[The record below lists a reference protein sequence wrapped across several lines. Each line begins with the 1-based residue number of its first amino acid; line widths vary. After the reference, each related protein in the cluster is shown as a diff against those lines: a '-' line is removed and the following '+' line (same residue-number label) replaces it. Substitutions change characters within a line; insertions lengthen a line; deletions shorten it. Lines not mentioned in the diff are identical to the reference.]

1 MSCESFLAAN
11 EKGLDMRRAVLV
23 VSVFSCLASCA
34 GTASAGLLP
43 IPGLF
48 PLPLP
53 TLLPTTTTTPTPAPA
68 TDPAPTPAPPATD
81 AAPAPTG
88 TEPAPATPPSSD
100 ALLTGVA
107 GGGCGATDPVF
118 SPWGDGAGYYFA
130 PNGGFES
137 GTTGWAVAGGA
148 SVVSANEPWSLG
160 GAGTHALQVPKGGSA
175 ATVVCYGL
183 TYPGVRFFV
192 AGVKGTA
199 KVHVRVFARS
209 LLGVVSVLDG
219 GSFSAGTAWA
229 PSPKISTL
237 FSAIAAP
244 LGSKAM
250 QLQFTVE
257 SGTARIDDL
266 FVDPLLVKS

>member
-1 MSCESFLAAN
+1 
-11 EKGLDMRRAVLV
+11 MRRAVLLML
-23 VSVFSCLASCA
+23 VFSLLASCA

-43 IPGLF
+43 LPGLLA
-48 PLPLP
+48 LPLP
-53 TLLPTTTTTPTPAPA
+53 TATASTTPTPTPAPV
-68 TDPAPTPAPPATD
+68 TD
-81 AAPAPTG
+81 AAPAPADTP
-88 TEPAPATPPSSD
+88 PAPATSSSPSSD
-100 ALLTGVA
+100 GLVTGLV
-107 GGGCGATDPVF
+107 GGGCGATGPVF
-118 SPWGDGAGYYFA
+118 APWGDDAGYYFA

-137 GTTGWAVAGGA
+137 GTSGWSVAGGA
-148 SVVSANEPWSLG
+148 SVVSANEPWGLG
-160 GAGTHALQVPKGGSA
+160 DAGSHALQIPKGGSA

-219 GSFSAGTAWA
+219 GSFAAGTAWA
-229 PSPKISTL
+229 PSPKVSTL
-237 FSAIAAP
+237 FSAVAAP